1 MYGFSIAIFIHLLAF
16 VYLRVEDVETVVVQT
31 DRGSLRGSSK
41 ISAVGNKYY
50 SFQGIP
56 YAKPPLGNLR
66 FKSPREPDPWEGVRD
81 VIKEKP
87 SCVQATLI
95 LGNIIG
101 SEDCLYLNVYT
112 TQLANGSDS
121 VAPKPVMVWIHGGAW
136 QTGSGSP
143 SMYGPDYLLEEGVVV
158 VTINYRLGVIGFL
171 SVNGSDVSGN
181 AGLKDQV
188 AALRWVKANIAQ
200 FGGDPDGVTIFGE
213 SAGGA
218 AVHYH
223 LLSPL
228 SEGLFQR
235 AISQSGSATNP
246 TAFFD
251 STHERAFRLGKALGH
266 QTSDSQNLVDFFRS
280 VPINTLVSNQ
290 NKGLTEQESERPLAA
305 SFIPTTEYPVKGE
318 DVFLP
323 DSPWKLLESGQF
335 KKLPFITG
343 INRDEGIVTVLSV
356 VHGDE
361 LGYIFYKKGLQDSLD
376 PNSTEMKVLNRMV
389 KMWTNFAKTGDPS
402 EGMDVIWKP
411 VTSKS
416 RNYLSINEDS
426 TLLQDLEKERM
437 AFWDEEVALRVSHS
451 PVMSSD
457 RMKPRLWDW
466 AAMIDFLEEAAIT
479 SLSNGSK
486 CKVYIT
492 QTVVSDTLAN
502 MHIALTPN
510 SINTFHT
517 WTHWTGQVAPLPT
530 TRLVWIG
537 DHSYSLEA
545 LISKIPGQKKLN
557 PNPSKGAA
565 AFLSHMLPKLFR
577 HMCHT
582 AGQPKNEAETVTVTT
597 SQGILRGSV
606 NTSSIGQQYYS
617 FQGIRYAQPPVGPL
631 RFKIPLSSDES
642 ELLPVMVWIHGGAF
656 QSGSGSASFY
666 GPDYLLGEGVIV
678 VTFNYRL
685 GVLGF
690 LSVNDSDVA
699 GNAGLKDQVAALRW
713 VNANIARFGGNPNKV
728 TIFGESA
735 GGAGIHY
742 QVLSPLSEGLF
753 HQAISQSG
761 AAINPT
767 AFSEST
773 NERAFR
779 LGSALGLKTNDGQ
792 KLVDFFR
799 TLSAAQLIASQN
811 KGLTEEESEKALA
824 AAFIPTTEFKV
835 KGEDTFLPDAPWKLL
850 KSGQFKKI
858 PYITGVN
865 QNEGFIGL
873 MGISTPAQLNKT
885 LNDFE
890 RVLPFNLGLKK
901 GSKMSLQV
909 AEKVKQFY
917 FGDRPITLQSIYDF
931 VDLQTDIM
939 YAGGCHRVTNQSLAH
954 SANSIYNYQF
964 TYSGR
969 LNQHKS
975 GDEIIKGIRKVI
987 FIGSVPTF
995 AQREE
1000 NHFGKITLSTPNR
1013 DLNLDLVICSLVYC
1027 DSTVLDH
1034 AATEVV
1040 VMHGDDLNYIFYK
1053 PGLLD
1058 TLSEDSTEMKVLHQ
1072 IVKMWTNFAKT
1083 GNPSKEMD
1091 VIWAPA
1097 TKSNRYF
1104 LRIDANLTQQKDL
1117 EKQRMA
1123 FWDEIYLNL
1132 GL

>member
-1 MYGFSIAIFIHLLAF
+1 MAGDVVVLTIYTLYPPKLALIHQAVWYPLGSSEQSTLHVDCKLGKMYGFSIAIFIHLLAF

-41 ISAVGNKYY
+41 ISAIGSKYY

-87 SCVQATLI
+87 SCVQATII

-112 TQLANGSDS
+112 TQLANDSDS

-188 AALRWVKANIAQ
+188 AALHWVKANIAQ

-266 QTSDSQNLVDFFRS
+266 QTSDSQNLADFLRR

-323 DSPWKLLESGQF
+323 DSPWKLLETGKF

-343 INRDEGIVTVLSV
+343 INRDEGIITVLSKV
-356 VHGDE
+356 FANKLSPTLFVQEQFSSDQYSPALSSFFSTSSFIWSIH
-361 LGYIFYKKGLQDSLD
+361 LLLD
-376 PNSTEMKVLNRMV
+376 PP
-389 KMWTNFAKTGDPS
+389 TNLLPHTSHSIDPS

-416 RNYLSINEDS
+416 RNYLDINEDS

-437 AFWDEEVALRVSHS
+437 AFWDEVL
-451 PVMSSD
+451 
-457 RMKPRLWDW
+457 KY
-466 AAMIDFLEEAAIT
+466 F
-479 SLSNGSK
+479 
-486 CKVYIT
+486 
-492 QTVVSDTLAN
+492 
-502 MHIALTPN
+502 
-510 SINTFHT
+510 
-517 WTHWTGQVAPLPT
+517 
-530 TRLVWIG
+530 G
-537 DHSYSLEA
+537 DHSNNLEA
-545 LISKIPGQKKLN
+545 LISKIPGLKKPN
-557 PNPSKGAA
+557 SNPSKGAA
-565 AFLSHMLPKLFR
+565 FLLHMRPKLFH
-577 HMCHT
+577 HMCRT
-582 AGQPKNEAETVTVTT
+582 AGLVQLPRWMERPQNEAKTVTVKT
-597 SQGILRGSV
+597 SLGILRGSI

-631 RFKIPLSSDES
+631 RFKAPLDPVSWNGTRDAIAEGASCAQQGKGSEDCLFLNVFTTQIPPSSDES
-642 ELLPVMVWIHGGAF
+642 KLLPVMVWIHGGAF

-666 GPDYLLGEGVIV
+666 GPDYLLGGGVTV

-685 GVLGF
+685 GVL
-690 LSVNDSDVA
+690 DVA

-735 GGAGIHY
+735 GGAAIHY

-799 TLSAAQLIASQN
+799 TLPATQLIASQN
-811 KGLTEEESEKALA
+811 KGMTEEESEKALA
-824 AAFIPTTEFKV
+824 AAFIPTTEFTV
-835 KGEDTFLPDAPWKLL
+835 KGEDTFLPDSPRKLL

-890 RVLPFNLGLKK
+890 RVLPLNLGLKK
-901 GSKMSLQV
+901 GSKLSLQV

-954 SANSIYNYQF
+954 SADSIYNYQF

-975 GDEIIKGIRKVI
+975 GDEIIK
-987 FIGSVPTF
+987 
-995 AQREE
+995 
-1000 NHFGKITLSTPNR
+1000 
-1013 DLNLDLVICSLVYC
+1013 
-1027 DSTVLDH
+1027 
-1034 AATEVV
+1034 V

-1053 PGLLD
+1053 PGLHD
-1058 TLSEDSTEMKVLHQ
+1058 TLEEDSTEVKVLHQ
-1072 IVKMWTNFAKT
+1072 
-1083 GNPSKEMD
+1083 NPSKEMD
-1091 VIWAPA
+1091 VTWAPA
-1097 TKSNRYF
+1097 TQTKRHY
-1104 LRIDANLTQQKDL
+1104 LRIDANLTLQQDL
-1117 EKQRMA
+1117 EKQRMV

>member
-1 MYGFSIAIFIHLLAF
+1 MRLTVSPRHSPDQAPLRQAQLPVAVWTLQVQLANALVVLSSTTEDGEIEVRISFGYKHDEDGYYRLQTVRYESLEVTQEIMQAEVAANPLTEKELQSRRYALRSCRTRSQDIPSFHITMVDDDDEELKSRNNVLITIEEMDEKGNVISSKLIEPDNTIIMPSEKMTVIADGSEM
-16 VYLRVEDVETVVVQT
+16 VEELDDVETVVVQT

-66 FKSPREPDPWEGVRD
+66 FKEKPPPVHPTEIRTSISPSSAVELNTTSALANYATESPREPDPWEGVRD

-121 VAPKPVMVWIHGGAW
+121 VAQKPVMVWIHGGAW

-318 DVFLP
+318 DVYLP
-323 DSPWKLLESGQF
+323 DSPWKLLESRQF

-343 INRDEGIVTVLSV
+343 INRDEGIVTVLTLSGRYF
-356 VHGDE
+356 HQ
-361 LGYIFYKKGLQDSLD
+361 LSQLDSIQQL
-376 PNSTEMKVLNRMV
+376 V
-389 KMWTNFAKTGDPS
+389 KD
-402 EGMDVIWKP
+402 
-411 VTSKS
+411 
-416 RNYLSINEDS
+416 
-426 TLLQDLEKERM
+426 DLEDKKNQGGSVPKKE
-437 AFWDEEVALRVSHS
+437 V
-451 PVMSSD
+451 
-457 RMKPRLWDW
+457 
-466 AAMIDFLEEAAIT
+466 
-479 SLSNGSK
+479 
-486 CKVYIT
+486 
-492 QTVVSDTLAN
+492 
-502 MHIALTPN
+502 
-510 SINTFHT
+510 
-517 WTHWTGQVAPLPT
+517 
-530 TRLVWIG
+530 
-537 DHSYSLEA
+537 
-545 LISKIPGQKKLN
+545 
-557 PNPSKGAA
+557 
-565 AFLSHMLPKLFR
+565 
-577 HMCHT
+577 
-582 AGQPKNEAETVTVTT
+582 ETVTVTT
-597 SQGILRGSV
+597 SQGILRGSI

-631 RFKIPLSSDES
+631 RFKLLATDPEVPDSIASTSRFVHEAAPLKPKSWNGTRDAIAEGASCAQQGKGSEDCLFLNVFTTQIPLSSDES

-767 AFSEST
+767 AFFEST

-779 LGSALGLKTNDGQ
+779 LGLALGLETNDGQ

-799 TLSAAQLIASQN
+799 TLPAAQLIASQN

-975 GDEIIKGIRKVI
+975 GDEIIK
-987 FIGSVPTF
+987 
-995 AQREE
+995 
-1000 NHFGKITLSTPNR
+1000 
-1013 DLNLDLVICSLVYC
+1013 
-1027 DSTVLDH
+1027 
-1034 AATEVV
+1034 V

-1072 IVKMWTNFAKT
+1072 IVKI
-1083 GNPSKEMD
+1083 NPSKEMD

-1097 TKSNRYF
+1097 TQTNRYF

-1132 GL
+1132 EL